1 MRNELEKLLSELR
14 GMQRILDLQANSFP
28 IKNRAW
34 IQSEVVDDVA
44 ARIQDVLNMKG
55 VLDYE

>member
-28 IKNRAW
+28 VKNRAW

-44 ARIQDVLNMKG
+44 ARIQSILDAPG
-55 VLDYE
+55 VLDR

>member
-44 ARIQDVLNMKG
+44 QRIDGILNMKG
-55 VLDYE
+55 VLD

>member
-28 IKNRAW
+28 IKNKAW

-44 ARIQDVLNMKG
+44 ARIQEILSAKG
-55 VLDYE
+55 VLD

>member
-28 IKNRAW
+28 VKNKAW

-44 ARIQDVLNMKG
+44 ARIQGILDAPG
-55 VLDYE
+55 VLDR

>member
-28 IKNRAW
+28 VKNRAW

-44 ARIQDVLNMKG
+44 ARIDQILNMPG
-55 VLDYE
+55 VLDR